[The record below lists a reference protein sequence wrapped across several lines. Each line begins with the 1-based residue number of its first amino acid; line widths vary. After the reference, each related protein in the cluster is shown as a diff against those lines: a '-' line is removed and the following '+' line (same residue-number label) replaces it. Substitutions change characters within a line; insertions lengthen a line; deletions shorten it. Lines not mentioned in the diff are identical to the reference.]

1 MEITGVAI
9 IVAIV
14 ALCLGGFAK
23 GISGMGLPVIATPN
37 LTLLYDLQTAI
48 ALVVPATLVMDVIF
62 LYRIPKNWGM
72 IKHAIV
78 LIIFGMLGTVLGTFL
93 LVHINQLILSGVL
106 SILIFA
112 YIVTSL
118 FSLLP
123 PLKQRT
129 WLDATVG
136 LAGGIFQGSAGA
148 CGPVISMY
156 LLQIPISRQDFLFL
170 INSFFLF
177 IDIIQL
183 VTIYQLGFYAEDTK
197 IYALIALIPAL
208 FGLVVAFRLQNR
220 ISNQLFRL
228 SVFVIMGIS
237 AVMLFVKS
245 LQFF

>member
-1 MEITGVAI
+1 
-9 IVAIV
+9 
-14 ALCLGGFAK
+14 
-23 GISGMGLPVIATPN
+23 
-37 LTLLYDLQTAI
+37 
-48 ALVVPATLVMDVIF
+48 
-62 LYRIPKNWGM
+62 
-72 IKHAIV
+72 
-78 LIIFGMLGTVLGTFL
+78 
-93 LVHINQLILSGVL
+93 
-106 SILIFA
+106 
-112 YIVTSL
+112 
-118 FSLLP
+118 
-123 PLKQRT
+123 
-129 WLDATVG
+129 
-136 LAGGIFQGSAGA
+136 
-148 CGPVISMY
+148 MY

-228 SVFVIMGIS
+228 SVFVIMAIS